1 MADQGPYL
9 AFGQEQK
16 LTQRQTLAPQ
26 MFQQMRL
33 IAMPLLELQTE
44 IHNVL
49 ENNPVL
55 EAENKLEVPISRL
68 KTSKQEYIENAF
80 AREETLQ
87 QHLLTQLGAQKNLN
101 SKVIET
107 AKLLVQNLNNKGFH
121 ILPPQEV
128 AKDADGETLQKA
140 VELVQMM
147 DPQGTCT
154 SGSRESLAVQASL
167 RDDAPEHTEKIIAEH
182 WDELE
187 KGKYKAI
194 ASDLHITENQV
205 LEILEFI
212 KKLNPFPGNNFSAQ
226 PTEYIIPELRI
237 TQKGD
242 SIEAYLND
250 QVIPA
255 LKISKTYEEMNS
267 SPDTDA
273 ESKKYISRKI
283 REAQEFISMLE
294 ARSATLLK
302 AANALVEYQKEFF
315 LKGPKYLKPLTQKEF
330 AKIIDV
336 SESTVSRIANFK
348 YVQTDW
354 GIFPLSYF
362 FPSQGKSA
370 LENIREIIE
379 SHKDENLSDQQ
390 ISDLLKEE
398 GITIAR
404 RTVSKYRR
412 QI

>member
-1 MADQGPYL
+1 MADQGSYL
-9 AFGQEQK
+9 AYSQEQK

-33 IAMPLLELQTE
+33 IAMPLLELQAE
-44 IHNVL
+44 IHSVL

-55 EAENKLEVPISRL
+55 EAKNKLEVPISRL

-101 SKVIET
+101 EKVIAT

-121 ILPPQEV
+121 IHPPQEV
-128 AKDADGETLQKA
+128 AKNIDSSTLQKA
-140 VELVQMM
+140 LELVQMM

-154 SGSRESLAVQASL
+154 SNSKESLEVQASL
-167 RDDAPEHTEKIIAEH
+167 RDDAPEHTEKVIAGY

-187 KGKYKAI
+187 KGKYRAI
-194 ASDLHITENQV
+194 ASALHITESQV

-212 KKLNPFPGNNFSAQ
+212 RTLNPFPGNSYSSQ
-226 PTEYIIPELRI
+226 PTEYVIPELKI

-242 SIEAYLND
+242 SIEVYLND
-250 QVIPA
+250 QVIPT
-255 LKISKTYEEMNS
+255 LKISRTYEEMNK
-267 SPDTDA
+267 SPGTDA
-273 ESKKYISRKI
+273 ESKKYISKKI
-283 REAQEFISMLE
+283 REAQEFINMLE

-330 AKIIDV
+330 AKIIEV

-354 GIFPLSYF
+354 GIFPISYF

-370 LENIREIIE
+370 LENIREIIGN
-379 SHKDENLSDQQ
+379 HKDKNLSDQQ

>member
-33 IAMPLLELQTE
+33 IAMPLLELQSE

-101 SKVIET
+101 GKVIET

-121 ILPPQEV
+121 ILPPREV

-140 VELVQMM
+140 IELVQMM

-212 KKLNPFPGNNFSAQ
+212 KKLNPFPGNSFSAQ

-242 SIEAYLND
+242 SIEVYLND

-267 SPDTDA
+267 SPDTDV
-273 ESKKYISRKI
+273 ESKKYIGKI

-315 LKGPKYLKPLTQKEF
+315 LNGPKYLKPLTQKEF
-330 AKIIDV
+330 AKIIEV